1 MWKMLRK
8 VICALF
14 IPYMQYFA
22 LFSKIQDYFGLVSNI
37 HHHLHFFALLKS
49 AHDLNGLFITNS
61 ARLVLKVLNILKSC
75 DEVRQFNFF

>member
-22 LFSKIQDYFGLVSNI
+22 LFSILQDYLGLFSNI
-37 HHHLHFFALLKS
+37 HHHLHSFALP
-49 AHDLNGLFITNS
+49 IT
-61 ARLVLKVLNILKSC
+61 I
-75 DEVRQFNFF
+75 